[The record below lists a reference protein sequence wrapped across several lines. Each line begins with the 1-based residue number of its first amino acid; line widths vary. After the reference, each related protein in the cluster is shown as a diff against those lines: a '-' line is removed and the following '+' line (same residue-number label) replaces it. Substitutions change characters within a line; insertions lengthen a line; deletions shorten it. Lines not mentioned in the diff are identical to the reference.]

1 MHHIMMSQ
9 QRTPAVMG
17 GKYFRVDHCH
27 EINIW
32 NKTELLGGPVFIPP
46 LYLSGP
52 VGALLSQPWWK

>member
-1 MHHIMMSQ
+1 MSQ